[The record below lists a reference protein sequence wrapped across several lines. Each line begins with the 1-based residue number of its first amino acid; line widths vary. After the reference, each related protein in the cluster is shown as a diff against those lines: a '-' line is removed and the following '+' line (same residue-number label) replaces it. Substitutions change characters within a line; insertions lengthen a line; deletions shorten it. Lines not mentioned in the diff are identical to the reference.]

1 MTDISCSQ
9 LMSEYYAAKSKVME
23 LVDVP
28 LAILG
33 AVGSVINK
41 VTDAAINSVTSML
54 GLVDGS
60 MFTLSVPDMLYSLE
74 RLLSCAAIADS
85 AMGATIAGAIDV
97 LDAGGSMP
105 EDMAD
110 LLRSQAQG
118 QFGGAV
124 NDIAS
129 TPAGKLGELGNMYTD
144 ALSSGDVGGAM
155 DTLSAIESCMAT
167 LCSEFDSGGFSAT
180 NLKNQLGMAADNT
193 VNGVVGAV
201 QGVPQAAKDKAA
213 AFETNYKALKT
224 SISTKTFETL

>member
-23 LVDVP
+23 VVGVP
-28 LAILG
+28 LAIIG
-33 AVGSVINK
+33 AAGAIVGK
-41 VTDAAINSVTSML
+41 VTDAAITSVTSML
-54 GLVDGS
+54 SVVDGS
-60 MFTLSVPDMLYSLE
+60 VFSLSVPDMLYSLE

-97 LDAGGSMP
+97 LDAGGSLP

-110 LLRSQAQG
+110 ILRRQAQG

-124 NDIAS
+124 DDLAS
-129 TPAGKLGELGNMYTD
+129 TPAGKLGDLSNMYD
-144 ALSSGDVGGAM
+144 DSISAGGVGVAIS
-155 DTLSAIESCMAT
+155 TLSAIESCMSS
-167 LCSEFDSGGFSAT
+167 LCTEFDSGGFSAT

-201 QGVPQAAKDKAA
+201 QGVPQAVKDKATT
-213 AFETNYKALKT
+213 FETNYKSLKT
-224 SISTKTFETL
+224 AISTKTFETL